1 MTIKE
6 VEKLTGLTAKSI
18 RYYEDKGLLTVER
31 NEENDYRSYSEVEVN
46 RLKKIKLLRYL
57 EFSVEEVK
65 TMLDMEPKD
74 FAKVLREKADAYE
87 DMRDRYK
94 DKQELCLSLAKDS
107 QKDEEILNKVVTEY
121 NEFIQNIE
129 SEEMKESMEELK
141 NLGTPSFSLT
151 MLWTLIF
158 IGPII
163 SIFINISDGKFEDLM
178 LNAGLAIVSTVLITA
193 SWIFYF
199 VQRRKHKD
207 RVKKKNRAHVW
218 IFPMLLLSIVFC
230 LFLMIKIMEM
240 LEQMLIA
247 ENFLFYSY
255 PQWAEYGMAWLVIG
269 SFVVCGLVAFAKI
282 TEKSGNKQDAV
293 ECASWLWSH
302 MGKWKY
308 AVFAAV
314 LIAFYICAT
323 SFTVVTEDLII
334 CHSPI
339 CPTGVSYSYSDVEKI
354 TAGVGQKRLTRKEYE
369 RKGSF
374 FYQIKLDGKT
384 ITFTT
389 GVTSNSEIAR
399 YEEHTYLWFEEFD
412 QKLVELGIPKESD
425 STGYENIDM
434 DQEYVDRFL
443 RILENK

>member
-31 NEENDYRSYSEVEVN
+31 NEDNDYRSYSEIEVN
-46 RLKKIKLLRYL
+46 RLRKIKLLRYL

-65 TMLDMEPKD
+65 TMLDMEPNT
-74 FAKVLREKADAYE
+74 FEKVLREKADAYE

-94 DKQELCLSLAKDS
+94 DKRELCLSLTKDCK
-107 QKDEEILNKVVTEY
+107 KDKEILNMVVTEY

-129 SEEMKESMEELK
+129 SEEMKESIEELK
-141 NLGTPSFSLT
+141 TLGTPSFSLT

-158 IGPII
+158 IGPIM
-163 SIFINISDGKFEDLM
+163 SLFINISEGNLEDLM
-178 LNAGLAIVSTVLITA
+178 LNAGLAIVSTVLITI

-207 RVKKKNRAHVW
+207 RVKKKNRAHIW
-218 IFPMLLLSIVFC
+218 IFPMLILSIFFC
-230 LFLMIKIMEM
+230 IFLMMKMMEV
-240 LEQMLIA
+240 LEQVLIA

-255 PQWAEYGMAWLVIG
+255 PQWAEYGIAWIVVV
-269 SFVVCGLVAFAKI
+269 SFVVCGLLVFAQI

-308 AVFAAV
+308 AVVAAV
-314 LIAFYICAT
+314 LLALYICAT
-323 SFTVVTEDLII
+323 SFTVVTEDAII

-339 CPTGVSYSYSDVEKI
+339 HPTGVSYSYSDVEKI

-369 RKGSF
+369 RKGRF
-374 FYQIKLDGKT
+374 FYQINLDGKI

-389 GVTSNSEIAR
+389 SASSNGEIER
-399 YEEHTYLWFEEFD
+399 YVEHTYLWFEEFD
-412 QKLVELGIPKESD
+412 QKLVDLGIPKESD
-425 STGYENIDM
+425 SAGYENIEM
-434 DQEYVDRFL
+434 DQEYIDRFYH
-443 RILENK
+443 ILENH